1 MLRYFRLHHLLIVGI
16 ITIFCSCLQVF
27 AGDVSLAW
35 DPSPSEGVVG
45 YKIYTGSS
53 SGDYDEPIVIG
64 DQTSYTVTNL
74 TDGFY
79 HYFAVTAFDAAGNE
93 SMFSNEVMTLVG
105 GSGKTCD
112 INGDSSVNVVDIQ
125 AMVIIILGMNPYS
138 DAFDLN
144 GDGSIDVLDLQILNN
159 VVLGLRSCP

>member
-1 MLRYFRLHHLLIVGI
+1 MLRCFRSHHLLIIGI
-16 ITIFCSCLQVF
+16 ITLFCGCLQAF

-35 DPSPSEGVVG
+35 DPSVSEGVVG
-45 YKIYTGSS
+45 YKIYTGGS
-53 SGDYDEPIVIG
+53 SGDYNETIVIG
-64 DQTSYTVTNL
+64 NQTSYTVTNL
-74 TDGFY
+74 SDGFY
-79 HYFAVTAFDAAGNE
+79 HYFAVTAYDAAGNE
-93 SMFSNEVMTLVG
+93 SIFSNEVMTLVG

-125 AMVIIILGMNPYS
+125 AMVIIILGINPFS

-144 GDGSIDVLDLQILNN
+144 GDGRIDVLDLQILNN

>member
-1 MLRYFRLHHLLIVGI
+1 MLRYFRSHHYLIVGI
-16 ITIFCSCLQVF
+16 ITIFFSCPQVF

-35 DPSPSEGVVG
+35 DPSASEGVIG
-45 YKIYTGSS
+45 YKVYTGNS
-53 SGDYDEPIVIG
+53 SGAYNEPIVIG
-64 DQTSYTVTNL
+64 NQTSYTVTDL
-74 TDGFY
+74 SDGFY
-79 HYFAVTAFDAAGNE
+79 YYFAVTAFDAAGNE
-93 SMFSNEVMTLVG
+93 SAFSNEVMTLVG

-125 AMVIIILGMNPYS
+125 AMVIIVLGINPFS
-138 DAFDLN
+138 DVFDLN